1 MIPRDYTNN
10 PFLVKL
16 RFSAANPAAVVPLE
30 CRPMAA

>member
-10 PFLVKL
+10 PFLGKSL
-16 RFSAANPAAVVPLE
+16 FSAANPVAVVPVE